1 MEELKA
7 KEIMRKKVI
16 TISKDASIE
25 ELSDLLVDKKISGV
39 PVLDENGK
47 MAGIVTEG
55 DLIFRDSDLHFP
67 RYFKLLGSI
76 IYLESLNKFQKNLKK
91 YLGTKVEDVMTTKV
105 KAVKEDTPLN
115 EIANLMIK
123 YNVNRVPV
131 LDEKDDLVGII
142 TRADIVKT
150 MT

>member
-67 RYFKLLGSI
+67 KYFKLLGSI